1 MDEPD
6 QHEVKGGEEEV
17 ELGAGSIIC
26 GSAGSCFIC
35 SHPDS
40 PLCPSCQQVPRNY
53 HFPSFLSHLNHRHQ
67 LISCVAIEITIII
80 IFVFRQVHVCDI
92 HSSTHRPGSA
102 CLPFKVSRSVIM
114 IIMVIIFL
122 INITTIIINRI
133 DGVGRV
139 VLANRTVKAGEVV
152 LEEDALV
159 RVDDHLVVHDHLLVI
174 VMMIKMIL
182 TMQR

>member
-40 PLCPSCQQVPRNY
+40 PLCPSCQPVPRNY

-122 INITTIIINRI
+122 INITTIIII
-133 DGVGRV
+133 I
-139 VLANRTVKAGEVV
+139 ESM
-152 LEEDALV
+152 ELV
-159 RVDDHLVVHDHLLVI
+159 EWF
-174 VMMIKMIL
+174 
-182 TMQR
+182 